1 MSLQVL
7 WAPLVNIIKS
17 KYQIRYFETK
27 EQDPARIPQPMFT
40 NHCETENNNRRVIN
54 SKLQKSF
61 VLGWGRF

>member
-27 EQDPARIPQPMFT
+27 EQDPA
-40 NHCETENNNRRVIN
+40 
-54 SKLQKSF
+54 
-61 VLGWGRF
+61 